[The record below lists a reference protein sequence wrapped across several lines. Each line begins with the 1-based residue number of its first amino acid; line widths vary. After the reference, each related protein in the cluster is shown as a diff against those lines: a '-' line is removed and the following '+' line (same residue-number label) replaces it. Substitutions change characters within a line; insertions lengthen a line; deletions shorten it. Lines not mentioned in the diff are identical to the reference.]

1 MSVVGGVTEPLHIV
15 AGRARICF
23 EPEALAVFDRH
34 RQVRCYHREAGG
46 QLFGKVIGKR
56 WVVMEAT
63 RPGKGDRR
71 SRFSF
76 LPDRNREQ
84 REINEMFDKGLVYLG
99 DWHTHPEKQ
108 PSPSWRDI
116 DTFRDIVGKSAHYL
130 PGLVL
135 CIVGQKYFP
144 EGLSVSYVDNQGA
157 VYEGFHLVE

>member
-1 MSVVGGVTEPLHIV
+1 MAVVGRVIEPLHII
-15 AGRARICF
+15 AGRTRICF
-23 EPEALAVFDRH
+23 EPAPLAVFDRH

-84 REINEMFDKGLVYLG
+84 REINEMFDRGLVYLG
-99 DWHTHPEKQ
+99 DWHTHPEEY
-108 PSPSWRDI
+108 PSPSGRDL
-116 DTFRDIVGKSAHYL
+116 DTFRDIVGKSTHFL

-135 CIVGQKYFP
+135 CIIGWKSFP
-144 EGLSVSYVDNQGA
+144 EGLSVSYFENQGA
-157 VYEGFHLVE
+157 VFQGSRLAE